1 MTSHFLS
8 RKQIMRERDRHVN
21 VGKLISAFKCLKILI
36 NIIDIPVH
44 DVK

>member
-21 VGKLISAFKCLKILI
+21 VGKLI
-36 NIIDIPVH
+36 
-44 DVK
+44 